1 MLLHN
6 FHIVNIQYNF
16 EYHHRCCLLRLGTMK
31 LVFYLPIL
39 TIIITCGTTN
49 GVEQTCETRCISDCE
64 ASCPD
69 AKVCSDNEVDCG
81 EGPPHPS
88 GFCEADRN
96 CVAKNCEC
104 KYNFSNIL

>member
-1 MLLHN
+1 MH
-6 FHIVNIQYNF
+6 
-16 EYHHRCCLLRLGTMK
+16 

-88 GFCEADRN
+88 GFCDADRV

-104 KYNFSNIL
+104 RFKFLNPFSYHFLIRYYNEYLITLNTVEGYVL

>member
-1 MLLHN
+1 MLPLETRHDEVGVL
-6 FHIVNIQYNF
+6 FAY
-16 EYHHRCCLLRLGTMK
+16 
-31 LVFYLPIL
+31 L

-88 GFCEADRN
+88 GFCDADRV

-104 KYNFSNIL
+104 K

>member
-1 MLLHN
+1 MH
-6 FHIVNIQYNF
+6 
-16 EYHHRCCLLRLGTMK
+16 
-31 LVFYLPIL
+31 LVIYLPIL

-69 AKVCSDNEVDCG
+69 AKVCSENEVDCG

-88 GFCEADRN
+88 GFCDADRV

-104 KYNFSNIL
+104 RLKFPNPFSYHYILSH